1 MATTTSNFGLN
12 ITEGSDI
19 VNPLIYDNPNY
30 NMIDA
35 QMFKNQN
42 SALQKANYSKA
53 GTVHQIVRIVPTAN
67 AFYFIASSNFKVG
80 DTFTVDGGAVTA
92 TLPNG
97 EGLQNNAFVINAN
110 VICVL
115 NGSAL
120 TVFAGQT
127 LPDSMKFAE
136 TAGKLKTPVNIG
148 NARFDGSTSIT
159 LNEMGVKFGVVAVTP
174 GTSYGSYGSRI
185 SVSNNYVDAIINLTK
200 ASNVATNDLICTL
213 PANARP
219 QFSFDCVCILR
230 NPLVGGVECGLARF
244 NIDGTVVYSAPTPS
258 TSGLTQVI
266 IKCGYPLA

>member
-12 ITEGSDI
+12 IVEGSDI

-30 NMIDA
+30 NKIDE

-67 AFYFIASSNFKVG
+67 AFYFIASSNFNVG

-115 NGSAL
+115 NGSTL
-120 TVFAGQT
+120 TVFASQRS
-127 LPDSMKFAE
+127 PDSVKFAE

-148 NARFDGSTSIT
+148 DASFDGSTSIT
-159 LNEMGVKFGVVAVTP
+159 LDKMGVKFDVVVITP
-174 GTSYGSYGSRI
+174 GTSYSSNLSRV
-185 SVSNNYVDAIINLTK
+185 SVSNNFVDAIINVSK
-200 ASNVATNDLICTL
+200 ASNVAANDLLCTL
-213 PANARP
+213 PANAKP
-219 QFSFDCVCILR
+219 QFAFDCICALR
-230 NPLVGGVECGLARF
+230 NPLVGNVGYGLARF
-244 NIDGTVVYSAPTPS
+244 NPDGTVVYNAPAPSA
-258 TSGLTQVI
+258 SGFTQVI
-266 IKCGYPLA
+266 IKCGYSLR

>member
-1 MATTTSNFGLN
+1 MATTTTNFGLN
-12 ITEGSDI
+12 IVEGNDI

-30 NMIDA
+30 NKIDE

-67 AFYFIASSNFKVG
+67 TFYFVASSNFNVG

-110 VICVL
+110 VICIL

-120 TVFAGQT
+120 TVFAGQNS
-127 LPDSMKFAE
+127 PDSVEFAE

-148 NARFDGSTSIT
+148 NARFDGSASIT
-159 LNEMGVKFGVVAVTP
+159 LNEMGVKFVNAVITP
-174 GTSYGSYGSRI
+174 GPSYGSSLSRV
-185 SVSNNYVDAIINLTK
+185 SVSNNFVDVIINLVK
-200 ASNVATNDLICTL
+200 ASKINANDVVCTISS
-213 PANARP
+213 NARP
-219 QFSFDCVCILR
+219 QYAFDCVCAVR
-230 NPLVGGVECGLARF
+230 NPLSGVIDYGLVKF
-244 NIDGTVVYSAPTPS
+244 NTDGTVIYNALAPSAS
-258 TSGLTQVI
+258 NMTQII
-266 IKCGYPLA
+266 IKCGYALR

>member
-12 ITEGSDI
+12 IVEGDDI

-30 NMIDA
+30 NTIDA

-115 NGSAL
+115 NGAAL
-120 TVFAGQT
+120 TVFAGQN
-127 LPDSMKFAE
+127 LPDSVNFAE

-148 NARFDGSTSIT
+148 NASFDGSTGIT
-159 LNEMGVKFGVVAVTP
+159 LNEMGVKFDGVAITP
-174 GTSYGSYGSRI
+174 GTSYGTNLSRV
-185 SVSNNYVDAIINLTK
+185 SVSNNFVDAIINLTK
-200 ASNVATNDLICTL
+200 ASSVAYNDLICTL

-219 QFSFDCVCILR
+219 QFAFDCVCALR
-230 NPLVGGVECGLARF
+230 NPAVGNIECGLVKF
-244 NIDGTVVYSAPTPS
+244 NVNGTVVYNGVPTS
-258 TSGLTQVI
+258 TSGLTQIV
-266 IKCGYPLA
+266 IKCGYSLR